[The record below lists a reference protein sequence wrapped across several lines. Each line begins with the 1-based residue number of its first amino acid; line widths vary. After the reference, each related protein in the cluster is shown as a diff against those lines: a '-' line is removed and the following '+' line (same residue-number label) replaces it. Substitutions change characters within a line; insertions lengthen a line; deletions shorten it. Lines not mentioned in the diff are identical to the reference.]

1 MRGKIRRVPTRVST
15 GAFILNAGIGKLSAD
30 EETAKRLHSMASGTY
45 RFLEKMDPRTFAKAL
60 AVSEIALGS
69 ALLLPISPRVAGLG
83 LTTFAAGLM
92 GLYLKTPGMRLDGSI
107 RPSQQ
112 GTAIA
117 KDVWLL
123 GSGLS
128 LLLDGG

>member
-1 MRGKIRRVPTRVST
+1 V
-15 GAFILNAGIGKLSAD
+15 
-30 EETAKRLHSMASGTY
+30 
-45 RFLEKMDPRTFAKAL
+45 
-60 AVSEIALGS
+60 GS
-69 ALLLPISPRVAGLG
+69 ALLLPISPRIAGLG

-128 LLLDGG
+128 LVLDGD